1 MSEPLEVVTLGEAL
15 VVMDPLSAGPLR
27 HGVCAVTVQGDVK
40 GLPMAGE
47 ALALLRG
54 RMGVER

>member
-1 MSEPLEVVTLGEAL
+1 
-15 VVMDPLSAGPLR
+15 
-27 HGVCAVTVQGDVK
+27 VTVQGDVK
-40 GLPMAGE
+40 GLPLAEE